1 MKIWLD
7 DVRPA
12 PEGWIWCKNSQEF
25 CSYENLLAF
34 VNGEVEAISFDHD
47 LGIESAGNGYQ
58 IACTLEELVYS
69 ERMYRRNLPEFTI
82 HSANPV
88 GRRNIQ
94 RAIDNIYRLAL

>member
-7 DVRPA
+7 DIRPA
-12 PEGWIWCKNSQEF
+12 PDNWIWLKNSLEF
-25 CSYENLLAF
+25 SKYEILNGF

-47 LGIESAGNGYQ
+47 LGEDSHSGYW
-58 IACTLEELVYS
+58 CVCVLEELVYS
-69 ERMYRRNLPEFTI
+69 ARMYKRDLPEFTI